1 MIISIIKSKL
11 INISNILIIIIGV
24 IGCTYNKKQD
34 DIKIQKDIKGIF
46 YSENCKQFEDIHSS
60 FWWDTKII
68 KQERSKLDSFYE
80 PSNLSSNIFSGIQ
93 SVQLKNSLI
102 KINII
107 DKILSDEYSAPIVDK
122 VKQLIYENTGCIQNE
137 IIESELDKSKKIKT
151 GKAEWKDAEINHK
164 ILVSGFDKNYE
175 FIIKKNSEV
184 DLKNA
189 ILSSNLAQKNTITI
203 TCIDCVQQDNIDKSN
218 LNIAKKS
225 TTLTYDFRSLKQK
238 LLKDEEQRLIS
249 EQQLAEKESSMEK
262 LKLKEERQKQ
272 GGVPLDDFKN
282 KCLALDF
289 KLGTKDFGDCVLK
302 LNEIK

>member
-11 INISNILIIIIGV
+11 INISNILIITIGV
-24 IGCTYNKKQD
+24 IGCTYNKGQN
-34 DIKIQKDIKGIF
+34 DIKMQKDIKGNF